1 MPRKLRSAAAW
12 TAPIQTYAPTLPKR
26 PRLKPMTC
34 VMWLPDY
41 GGYIKTMNRWGTRF
55 TVTQSP
61 TEAMRLGE
69 DQAEQ
74 AGQDVARRAGVR
86 VHLRPFNA
94 MH

>member
-1 MPRKLRSAAAW
+1 
-12 TAPIQTYAPTLPKR
+12 
-26 PRLKPMTC
+26 
-34 VMWLPDY
+34 MWLPDY